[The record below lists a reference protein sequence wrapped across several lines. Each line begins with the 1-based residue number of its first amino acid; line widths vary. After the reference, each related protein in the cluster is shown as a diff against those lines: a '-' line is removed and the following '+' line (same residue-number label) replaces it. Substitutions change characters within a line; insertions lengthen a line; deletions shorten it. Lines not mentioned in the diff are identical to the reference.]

1 MLALVLRMDSAS
13 RAAASQRTRHTVQT
27 QSRQVPWSRCKAQAT
42 AAGPAIMDITSMGRP
57 VRCATLRFVQQVS
70 SEVDAHRPWTVCVLC
85 AVCLSA
91 LLERIGKA
99 AHRTLTRSAPTAPT
113 SPVTRPM
120 LRHQARTWRQLASGH
135 ATRASFKTTRGVC
148 RATRRF
154 AAWASTEHHAR
165 QQQTEHAW
173 HAATTP
179 PTLLLCLLASR
190 RELVSMLV
198 SGSAKLGTL
207 RKLAAV

>member
-1 MLALVLRMDSAS
+1 MRMGSAS

-57 VRCATLRFVQQVS
+57 VMCATHRFVRLDS
-70 SEVDAHRPWTVCVLC
+70 TEVNALRPWTVCVLC

-91 LLERIGKA
+91 LLARIGKA
-99 AHRTLTRSAPTAPT
+99 AHRTLTRSAPIAPT

-120 LRHQARTWRQLASGH
+120 SRHQARTWRQLASGH
-135 ATRASFKTTRGVC
+135 ATRASFKTTPRGVC
-148 RATRRF
+148 RATRRV
-154 AAWASTEHHAR
+154 APWASTEHHAR

-198 SGSAKLGTL
+198 SGSARLATL